1 MAQVRK
7 MPQNIDAEMAVLG
20 AAFIDNEL
28 IIKLTDEL
36 TTEMFY
42 KKEHQIIFNAI
53 KKLYD
58 NKISL
63 DITTLSNELEKS
75 HSLNEVG
82 GAEYLGEIIDSVAT
96 TANVDYYIDIIKDKA
111 VRRFLIETSNEISV
125 NAYDSKDSL
134 NDLLDDASKKM
145 TEVVNNRKTGDFI
158 SIAEAIRKTQEHLE
172 KLATNNTEL
181 TGVPSGFSDLDKM
194 TTGFH
199 ENELIIIAARPGVGK
214 TAFSLNIA
222 TNVALRTKRPVAIF
236 NMEMSAEQLL
246 MRMISAVG
254 GVDSKK
260 LRTGR
265 LEHNDWK
272 RVNEALSQLGD
283 TKLFIEDVSGLT
295 ISEIKAKCRKLKN
308 TEKDLGLVI
317 IDYLQL
323 IQGSARYAGNRVQEV
338 TEISRGLKTMAME
351 LKVPVIALAQLSRS
365 VETRENKKPTLSDLR
380 ESGSIE
386 QDADI
391 VGFLY
396 REDYY
401 KNSAE
406 VNAPTEFIIAKHR
419 AGSTGKVNLLF
430 EKNLSNFVPLKVSNE
445 GENL

>member
-7 MPQNIDAEMAVLG
+7 MPQNIDAEMAILG
-20 AAFIDNEL
+20 SVFIDNEL
-28 IIKLTDEL
+28 IVKLNDEL
-36 TTEMFY
+36 TTNMFY
-42 KKEHQIIFNAI
+42 KKAHQIIFNAI

-58 NKISL
+58 KNISL
-63 DITTLSNELEKS
+63 DITTISDELDRSNE
-75 HSLNEVG
+75 LNEVG
-82 GAEYLGEIIDSVAT
+82 GIEYLGEIIDSVASVS
-96 TANVDYYIDIIKDKA
+96 NIDYYIDIIKEKA
-111 VRRFLIETSNEISV
+111 TRRFLIDTANNIATS
-125 NAYDSKDSL
+125 AYDTEGSL
-134 NDLLDDASKKM
+134 NDLLDSASKEM
-145 TEVVNNRKTGDFI
+145 TEVVNNRKTSDFI
-158 SIAEAIRKTQEHLE
+158 PISEAIRKTQDILE
-172 KLATNNTEL
+172 NLAQNKSEL
-181 TGVPSGFSDLDKM
+181 TGIPSGFNDLDRL

-222 TNVALRTKRPVAIF
+222 TNVALTTKRPVAIF
-236 NMEMSAEQLL
+236 NMEMSVEQLL
-246 MRMISAVG
+246 MRMISSVG

-323 IQGSARYAGNRVQEV
+323 IQGTSKYAGNRVQEV

-401 KNSAE
+401 KNTNE

-419 AGSTGKVNLLF
+419 AGTTGKIDLLF
-430 EKNLSNFVPLKVSNE
+430 EKNLSNFVPLKVTDE
-445 GENL
+445 GEKI

>member
-1 MAQVRK
+1 
-7 MPQNIDAEMAVLG
+7 
-20 AAFIDNEL
+20 
-28 IIKLTDEL
+28 
-36 TTEMFY
+36 
-42 KKEHQIIFNAI
+42 
-53 KKLYD
+53 
-58 NKISL
+58 
-63 DITTLSNELEKS
+63 
-75 HSLNEVG
+75 
-82 GAEYLGEIIDSVAT
+82 
-96 TANVDYYIDIIKDKA
+96 
-111 VRRFLIETSNEISV
+111 
-125 NAYDSKDSL
+125 
-134 NDLLDDASKKM
+134 
-145 TEVVNNRKTGDFI
+145 
-158 SIAEAIRKTQEHLE
+158 
-172 KLATNNTEL
+172 
-181 TGVPSGFSDLDKM
+181 
-194 TTGFH
+194 
-199 ENELIIIAARPGVGK
+199 
-214 TAFSLNIA
+214 
-222 TNVALRTKRPVAIF
+222 
-236 NMEMSAEQLL
+236 MEMSVEQLL
-246 MRMISAVG
+246 MRMISSVG

-323 IQGSARYAGNRVQEV
+323 IQGTSKYAGNRVQEV

-401 KNSAE
+401 KNTNE

-419 AGSTGKVNLLF
+419 AGTTGKIDLLF
-430 EKNLSNFVPLKVSNE
+430 EKNLSNFVPLKVTDE
-445 GENL
+445 GEKI